1 MKISEFFKNTI
12 GSEVKKPMPILSF
25 PSVSLIGASVSE
37 MTQTAE
43 LQARGMKAVADR
55 VDSLASVSM
64 MDLSVEAE
72 AFGCEIAFSDDEVP
86 TVLRGAV
93 ATEADADGLEIP
105 TVGTARTGIY
115 VDAVKKA
122 KALITDRPVFAGM
135 IGPFSL
141 TGRIIG
147 VDNAMFDCY
156 DEPKK
161 VEKVLKKA
169 TAFLIAYANAF
180 KAAGADGVVIAEP
193 LAGVLS
199 PLLADDFSHG
209 YVKEITDAVKSE
221 SFAVIYHNCGAS
233 AEFMTESIAKIGA
246 TAYHFGDA
254 LNMKLMV
261 ENMPA
266 DTVVMGN
273 VSPSAE
279 FVGGT
284 PDSITAAVK
293 RLYSECGDK
302 PNFLLSSGCDIP
314 PFASWENID
323 AFFKAAK
330 ETV

>member
-1 MKISEFFKNTI
+1 MQAK
-12 GSEVKKPMPILSF
+12 GMHEVAKRTDAAA
-25 PSVSLIGASVSE
+25 SVSL
-37 MTQTAE
+37 
-43 LQARGMKAVADR
+43 
-55 VDSLASVSM
+55 

-72 AFGCEIAFSDDEVP
+72 AFGAEIRFSDDEVP
-86 TVLRGAV
+86 AVVGAMI
-93 ATEADADGLEIP
+93 EDEKDIEKLEVP
-105 TVGTARTGIY
+105 KVGTARTGICI
-115 VDAVKKA
+115 DAIKKA
-122 KALITDRPVFAGM
+122 TALINDRPVFAGI
-135 IGPFSL
+135 IGPYSL
-141 TGRIIG
+141 AARLMDMQELMMLGYDDEDAVHTL
-147 VDNAMFDCY
+147 VDKCAQ
-156 DEPKK
+156 
-161 VEKVLKKA
+161 
-169 TAFLIAYANAF
+169 FLINYAKAF
-180 KAAGADGVVIAEP
+180 KEAGADGIIMAEP
-193 LAGVLS
+193 VSGLLS
-199 PLLADDFSHG
+199 PTLESEFSSP
-209 YVKEITDAVKSE
+209 YVKKIIDAVQDDG
-221 SFAVIYHNCGAS
+221 FAVIYHNCGAS